1 MTFLTEYL
9 DSYGV
14 DASGLASDVLKVL
27 SEALIPKVITHS
39 VIESYVRRALHH
51 KIWFKLSKVER
62 ALLKAA
68 SKVVRVVRSKVL
80 AEVLKRI
87 FLIIELTTLKGR
99 ATYYGLLIM
108 IRGERPK
115 TLLSKV
121 KQALL
126 IGISYLNN
134 PLIYRHLD

>member
-1 MTFLTEYL
+1 M
-9 DSYGV
+9 
-14 DASGLASDVLKVL
+14 LKVL

-87 FLIIELTTLKGR
+87 FLIILTF
-99 ATYYGLLIM
+99 
-108 IRGERPK
+108 
-115 TLLSKV
+115 LLSIKEEIRNMSGV
-121 KQALL
+121 IPLPIVGVIIRSMRSL
-126 IGISYLNN
+126 VNIS
-134 PLIYRHLD
+134 I